1 MESSFDLKNSFK
13 FNISTYYEDTDSSG
27 YVYHTSYLRFAE
39 RARSEMLKKISPR
52 IFKSLVKGD
61 FLFVIKDLKI
71 DYFKPCQLFDDLQ
84 IKSNIIGHSK
94 CSLLINQEVF
104 KNSETCVQIK
114 VKLVWINILSGRPV
128 KMPSYLISRFNSFK
142 IV

>member
-84 IKSNIIGHSK
+84 IKA
-94 CSLLINQEVF
+94 
-104 KNSETCVQIK
+104 
-114 VKLVWINILSGRPV
+114 
-128 KMPSYLISRFNSFK
+128 
-142 IV
+142 